1 MDLKSK
7 NTKIEVI
14 YDKKQHKQFAT
25 SQFMRL
31 IYDGVINEF
40 GMNVVIKNEDDES
53 VEFPST
59 RSFER
64 AISNIYALNYNK
76 SSEKLFQE
84 AVEKIE
90 KEVLNLTYITYNEFM
105 TKDGED
111 DFELNNRFIIYMNN
125 DGFAYFNLMR
135 LIEG

>member
-14 YDKKQHKQFAT
+14 YDKKQHKQFTT
-25 SQFMRL
+25 SQFMKL
-31 IYDGVINEF
+31 VYDGVINEF

-53 VEFPST
+53 VQFPST

-64 AISNIYALNYNK
+64 VISNVYALTYNQ
-76 SSEKLFQE
+76 SSEKLFHE

-90 KEVLNLTYITYNEFM
+90 RETLNLTYITYGEFM
-105 TKDGED
+105 QEEGED
-111 DFELNNRFIIYMNN
+111 DFELTNRFIIYMNN